1 MRPWTAFFTPEPP
14 TPSKPAKGG
23 KGGDLPLRYTS
34 LLASALECGIPWN
47 VARGMRFNEVT
58 LVIRAHNDA
67 HSTSDD
73 KSSKTPDGQRVR
85 KATSGDIKKVFG

>member
-1 MRPWTAFFTPEPP
+1 
-14 TPSKPAKGG
+14 
-23 KGGDLPLRYTS
+23 
-34 LLASALECGIPWN
+34 
-47 VARGMRFNEVT
+47 MRFNEVT

-73 KSSKTPDGQRVR
+73 DSSKTPDGQRVR